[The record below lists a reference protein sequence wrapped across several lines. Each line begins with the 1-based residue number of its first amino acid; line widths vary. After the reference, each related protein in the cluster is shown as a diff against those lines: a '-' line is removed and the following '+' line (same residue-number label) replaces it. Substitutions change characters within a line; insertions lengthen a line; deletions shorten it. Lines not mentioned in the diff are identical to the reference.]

1 MSDDKK
7 PEKAFLDEKTGL
19 LHDSDCP
26 RTKKEFGQ
34 EGGGECPGET
44 LVKEILTM
52 VREAIPY
59 QADDGCT
66 PRAKY
71 AKHSGPAK
79 VSSPAYRDGYDR
91 IFGTRPTVGKA

>member
-1 MSDDKK
+1 MSDEKK

-44 LVKEILTM
+44 LVKEILTK
-52 VREAIPY
+52 VREAIPF
-59 QADDGCT
+59 QHDHGPTCS
-66 PRAKY
+66 PS
-71 AKHSGPAK
+71 SGPAK
-79 VSSPAYRDGYDR
+79 VNSPAYRDGYDR
-91 IFGTRPTVGKA
+91 IFGTRPTVGQA